1 MNSQLHTCQ
10 NFTELK
16 RLQGRQGFVDQK
28 TWSSFSST
36 LANEPNPSN
45 LKYFP
50 PVVNMSMVCWSAF
63 WSSHLHQSHQT
74 GFPSEDVPSPCDI
87 HHSEPSGV
95 LQNLQ
100 MSMFRTSAYER
111 KIINVRWYFQSSK
124 NSLQVATHLVHQQ
137 TSRFKHSTD

>member
-100 MSMFRTSAYER
+100 MSMFRTSAYGTKDNKCQMVFPEFEPEIE
-111 KIINVRWYFQSSK
+111 KLVAGCNSSCSSA
-124 NSLQVATHLVHQQ
+124 NIP
-137 TSRFKHSTD
+137 F